1 VNQATFLATA
11 AIYQIGEEGRGQE
24 GGRTQWQCSFVLC
37 LHSNLHSSFIPPF
50 PPQELYGEEDGSVP
64 ATFQV
69 VYMIGWAPHES
80 QPQPK
85 KRGSGKVSLKTLQ
98 KGYMNEGG
106 NDGSG
111 GCSKHK

>member
-1 VNQATFLATA
+1 MPATFQVVYMIGWAPHNLSLAP
-11 AIYQIGEEGRGQE
+11 
-24 GGRTQWQCSFVLC
+24 SL
-37 LHSNLHSSFIPPF
+37 PPSL
-50 PPQELYGEEDGSVP
+50 PQELYGEEDGSVP

-85 KRGSGKVSLKTLQ
+85 KRGSGRVSLKTLQ
-98 KGYMNEGG
+98 KGDLNEGG
-106 NDGSG
+106 GSGGGDGG